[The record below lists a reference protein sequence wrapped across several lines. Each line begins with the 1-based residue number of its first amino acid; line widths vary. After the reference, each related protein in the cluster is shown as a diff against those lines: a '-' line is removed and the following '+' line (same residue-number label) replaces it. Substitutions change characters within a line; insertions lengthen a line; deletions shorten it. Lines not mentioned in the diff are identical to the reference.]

1 MVKIEATQQQLT
13 LVHIAWPVSPQGEN
27 DELWR
32 IALISLFEGLYA
44 QWLQAQ
50 GGQPY
55 VPLRW
60 QESTPEGAFVFRYQN
75 GL

>member
-1 MVKIEATQQQLT
+1 MKLEATQQQLA
-13 LVHIAWPVSPQGEN
+13 LVHIAWPVSPQVQD

-32 IALISLFEGLYA
+32 IALISLFEGHYA
-44 QWLQAQ
+44 EWLLSQ

-60 QESTPEGAFVFRYQN
+60 QENTPEGAFVFRYQN